1 MARVID
7 RTNALKDGKLRPA
20 GEALIQAKRYCGEG
34 RLAEAE
40 ALCLDILKA
49 QPQSPEAEHI
59 LGVIAH
65 RNGKLSEAIE
75 HIRRAIAIN
84 PNVVLY
90 HSNLGEMYRLA
101 GSIDELIAAGRRAL
115 EIDADNPS
123 ALNNFGI
130 ALFEQDKFAEA
141 LNYYD
146 QAIGRQEG
154 FASAHN
160 NRGNALQR
168 LRRFSEAEPAYRR
181 AIELQPNFLD
191 AWTNLGACLR
201 ELKRPADADIVF
213 RKALELNPDNPEALD
228 SLALALKDLDLLDE
242 AAELARRAL
251 EVKPDSDKLH
261 FHYGAILL
269 DQRKLD
275 EATAAVERAIALNTD
290 NAEAVNLMGRIA
302 FVRGDA
308 DAALTHSR
316 RALVMKPDL
325 AEAHHNVGN
334 ALKELGQLAG
344 AQDAYREAIRLEP
357 NVTGF
362 YLNMAEN
369 KSFSPGDPDLVAME
383 AFAAKGERLLKAERM
398 QLDFALGK
406 AYADLKDYPRSFRHL
421 LAGNAAKR
429 STISYNE
436 AAVSALSDRIEAV
449 FTPELIAAK
458 TGVGDASPIPIFV
471 FGMPRSGTTLIEQ
484 IIASHPLVHG
494 AGELANFGDVLL
506 TIRGL
511 DGNIYPYPEF
521 VPKLDATGL
530 RHIGARYVASLL
542 KLALDKNRVTD
553 KMPSNFHFA
562 GLIHLALPNAKMIHS
577 VRDPVDTCISCFSKL
592 FSGEQNQTYDL
603 GELGRYY
610 KRYERLMAHWRRV
623 LPPGSMLDV
632 HYEDVVAD
640 LEGQARRIVAFCDLP
655 WDDRCLSFHETQ
667 RPVRTASASQV
678 RKPIYKSAVGR
689 WRVYGE
695 QLGPLLNALD
705 ISPPHEA

>member
-1 MARVID
+1 M
-7 RTNALKDGKLRPA
+7 
-20 GEALIQAKRYCGEG
+20 
-34 RLAEAE
+34 
-40 ALCLDILKA
+40 
-49 QPQSPEAEHI
+49 
-59 LGVIAH
+59 
-65 RNGKLSEAIE
+65 
-75 HIRRAIAIN
+75 
-84 PNVVLY
+84 
-90 HSNLGEMYRLA
+90 
-101 GSIDELIAAGRRAL
+101 
-115 EIDADNPS
+115 
-123 ALNNFGI
+123 
-130 ALFEQDKFAEA
+130 
-141 LNYYD
+141 
-146 QAIGRQEG
+146 
-154 FASAHN
+154 
-160 NRGNALQR
+160 
-168 LRRFSEAEPAYRR
+168 
-181 AIELQPNFLD
+181 QPNFLD

-383 AFAAKGERLLKAERM
+383 AFAAKGESLLKAERM

-436 AAVSALSDRIEAV
+436 AAVSALMRPDRGGIHTRAHRRQNGRRRRIADANFRFRHATFGHNSDRADYRE
-449 FTPELIAAK
+449 PS
-458 TGVGDASPIPIFV
+458 VGAWCRRV
-471 FGMPRSGTTLIEQ
+471 
-484 IIASHPLVHG
+484 
-494 AGELANFGDVLL
+494 GELRRRTPYDPRIGRQHLSIPG
-506 TIRGL
+506 IR
-511 DGNIYPYPEF
+511 PEARRHRA
-521 VPKLDATGL
+521 ATHRGPL
-530 RHIGARYVASLL
+530 
-542 KLALDKNRVTD
+542 
-553 KMPSNFHFA
+553 
-562 GLIHLALPNAKMIHS
+562 
-577 VRDPVDTCISCFSKL
+577 CCFI
-592 FSGEQNQTYDL
+592 
-603 GELGRYY
+603 
-610 KRYERLMAHWRRV
+610 A
-623 LPPGSMLDV
+623 
-632 HYEDVVAD
+632 
-640 LEGQARRIVAFCDLP
+640 QARR
-655 WDDRCLSFHETQ
+655 WT
-667 RPVRTASASQV
+667 RTASPT
-678 RKPIYKSAVGR
+678 RCLR
-689 WRVYGE
+689 TFT
-695 QLGPLLNALD
+695 
-705 ISPPHEA
+705 SPD